1 MNTIGVHPAWTSGSV
16 LLEATVRIGVLL
28 AIALAMPNTLEILAP
43 YEPALGVKPAKVRP
57 LLVRALAWTPDR
69 IWAIGLAGIAL
80 AGILSLGEL
89 SEFLY
94 WQF

>member
-1 MNTIGVHPAWTSGSV
+1 M
-16 LLEATVRIGVLL
+16 VRTFTWR
-28 AIALAMPNTLEILAP
+28 PNA
-43 YEPALGVKPAKVRP
+43 A
-57 LLVRALAWTPDR
+57 
-69 IWAIGLAGIAL
+69 WAIGMACIAL